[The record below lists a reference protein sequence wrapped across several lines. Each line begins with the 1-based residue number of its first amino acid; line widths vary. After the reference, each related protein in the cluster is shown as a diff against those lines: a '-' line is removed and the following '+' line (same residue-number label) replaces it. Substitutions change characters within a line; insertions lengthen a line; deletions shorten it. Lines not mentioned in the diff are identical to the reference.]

1 MRNIRKT
8 IIFVYER
15 IDDVANFYTQVLM
28 KFSVL
33 VANYNNGKFFRDCY
47 QSILAQT
54 YSDWEVIILD
64 DKSTDN
70 SVQIIREIIGD
81 DSRSRIFENG
91 KNEGVGVIKAKL
103 IELAAGDIC
112 GFVDPDDAIL
122 PTSIGNAVAI
132 FSKQPKTVLTYSR
145 LMKCDKDLQPLQSS
159 ISTKQIVNG
168 DPYFF
173 NCPIVINHFVC
184 FRRDVYLQT
193 EKINPELRISED
205 QDLYLK
211 MYEKGNFK
219 FIDEINYLYR
229 THSGG
234 ISQNE
239 NKEKSYEYWGRV
251 IWNAMQRRGLKKIN
265 GKEIPE
271 TYRNAQEIFDLL
283 HYQNSYFYR
292 IKKKIYAA
300 FYD

>member
-1 MRNIRKT
+1 M
-8 IIFVYER
+8 YER
-15 IDDVANFYTQVLM
+15 INDIANFYTQVLM

-70 SVQIIREIIGD
+70 SLQIIRGIIGD
-81 DSRSRIFENG
+81 DSRFRIYEHPQ
-91 KNEGVGVIKAKL
+91 NEGVGVIKSKL
-103 IELAAGDIC
+103 IELATGDIC

-122 PTSIGNAVAI
+122 PTAIENAVAV
-132 FSKQPKTVLTYSR
+132 FKKDPKTVLTYSR

-173 NCPIVINHFVC
+173 NCPIVVNHFVC
-184 FRRDVYLQT
+184 FRRDVYLRT
-193 EKINPELRISED
+193 DKINPELRISED

-219 FIDEINYLYR
+219 FINEINYLYR

-239 NKEKSYEYWGRV
+239 NKKKSYEFWGQV
-251 IWNAMQRRGLKKIN
+251 IWNAMQRRGLKQIN
-265 GKEIPE
+265 RKEIPE

-283 HYQNSYFYR
+283 NYQNEITFR
-292 IKKKIYAA
+292 VVKNLKII
-300 FYD
+300 FQNLT